1 MRKKESVKKNQM
13 KCRIVNNANL
23 LWANLW
29 PKLTEGELVFVKTE
43 VNRKK
48 DETLF
53 GKLAEVIEVRELDTN
68 LLRDKKNKL
77 FKSHV

>member
-1 MRKKESVKKNQM
+1 MVKQ
-13 KCRIVNNANL
+13 
-23 LWANLW
+23 WAKPW
-29 PKLTEGELVFVKTE
+29 PKLTEGELVLVKTE

-53 GKLAEVIEVRELDTN
+53 GKLAEVIEVREIDN
-68 LLRDKKNKL
+68 YLLRDQKNKL

>member
-1 MRKKESVKKNQM
+1 VRKKESVKKNQM

-23 LWANLW
+23 LWAKLW

-53 GKLAEVIEVRELDTN
+53 GKLAEVIEVRELDTY

>member
-1 MRKKESVKKNQM
+1 M

-23 LWANLW
+23 LWAKLW

-53 GKLAEVIEVRELDTN
+53 GKLAEVIEVRELDTY
-68 LLRDKKNKL
+68 LLRDQKNKL